1 MTQLKTTSVVLLL
14 LLLAGMAIVP
24 YVSAEEGNE
33 ERGDTEVLEKLI
45 DTNDIID
52 KNTITTDTAHKHA
65 TVMMAESLVNGRVND
80 DWHGA
85 IINSEPLVI
94 NDINGKAL
102 FYQFSVEKDSK
113 PIGLIKISANKILG
127 ISLQEIGD
135 PSTFDPQQIT
145 LKAISIATKDY
156 PEFTVSSSEIV
167 CYNYPSIG
175 VKIYLVNSNTREHK
189 TVIYDAYDYS
199 DVAFKKPTKEGESG
213 AWSYLNEIPVSAYN
227 ERRDKW
233 LNSDAYVNTVVETAS
248 GKGID
253 INRPR
258 TIEQD
263 QIIQNAITAAQKG
276 VFEVGEIPGSF
287 PTAYQGYTQWCQAG
301 TALVITKFYKPDC
314 LRTINDIRLKMNI
327 PNEQS
332 GADYTDEINYYK
344 ASYAGGAANGG
355 LDKFYSWWSMTQ
367 PPLTYTKVKQ
377 EISAG
382 RPMKIGQNGHA
393 RACIGFSKN
402 PDGDKYFKFSDTGDA
417 RIKWLPSPTL
427 YSDATGYESYA
438 VIQ

>member
-1 MTQLKTTSVVLLL
+1 MTLLKKTGVVLLL
-14 LLLAGMAIVP
+14 LLIAGMTIIP
-24 YVSAEEGNE
+24 CVSAEEGNE
-33 ERGDTEVLEKLI
+33 ERGDTKFLEKLI

-52 KNTITTDTAHKHA
+52 KNTIPTDTAHKHA

-80 DWHGA
+80 DWRGA
-85 IINSEPLVI
+85 AIKTEPLVI

-145 LKAISIATKDY
+145 LKAISMATKDY
-156 PEFTVSSSEIV
+156 PEFTISSSEIV

-175 VKIYLVNSNTREHK
+175 VMIYLVNSKTREHK

-227 ERRDKW
+227 ERIDKW
-233 LNSDAYVNTVVETAS
+233 LNSDAYVNNVVETAS
-248 GKGID
+248 GRGID
-253 INRPR
+253 STRPR

-263 QIIQNAITAAQKG
+263 QIIQNAIAAAQTG

-287 PTAYQGYTQWCQAG
+287 PTAYQGNTQ
-301 TALVITKFYKPDC
+301 
-314 LRTINDIRLKMNI
+314 
-327 PNEQS
+327 
-332 GADYTDEINYYK
+332 
-344 ASYAGGAANGG
+344 
-355 LDKFYSWWSMTQ
+355 
-367 PPLTYTKVKQ
+367 
-377 EISAG
+377 
-382 RPMKIGQNGHA
+382 
-393 RACIGFSKN
+393 
-402 PDGDKYFKFSDTGDA
+402 
-417 RIKWLPSPTL
+417 
-427 YSDATGYESYA
+427 
-438 VIQ
+438 